1 MALTDWKKKALDG
14 IIKHKYALGILLLG
28 LVLMLL
34 PGRNVKEVKESVRI
48 EESTKADMSLQLAQI
63 LSQIQGA
70 GKVEVL
76 LTVSSGEKILYQQDT
91 DTAIG
96 GSGTDRQ
103 DTVIITD
110 ADRNQN
116 GLIHQ
121 VIPPTYQG
129 AVVVC
134 SGAQDPKVKL
144 AIVEAVSR
152 ATGLG
157 ADRICVLKMK

>member
-1 MALTDWKKKALDG
+1 MALTGWKKKALDG
-14 IIKHKYALGILLLG
+14 ILKYKYALGILLIG
-28 LVLMLL
+28 LVLMWI
-34 PGRNVKEVKESVRI
+34 PGQSDKGVNESAPVEKSA
-48 EESTKADMSLQLAQI
+48 EEDISSQLARI

-70 GKVEVL
+70 GSVEVL

-91 DTAIG
+91 DIAVG
-96 GSGTDRQ
+96 ESGTDRQ
-103 DTVIITD
+103 DTVVITD

-116 GLIHQ
+116 GLIQQ
-121 VIPPTYQG
+121 VIPPVYQG
-129 AVVVC
+129 AVIVC
-134 SGAQDPKVKL
+134 SGADDPKVKL